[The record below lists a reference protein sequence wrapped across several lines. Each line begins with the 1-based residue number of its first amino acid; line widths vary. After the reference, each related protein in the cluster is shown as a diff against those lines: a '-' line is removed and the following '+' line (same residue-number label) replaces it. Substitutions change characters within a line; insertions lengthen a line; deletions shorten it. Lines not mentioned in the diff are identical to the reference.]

1 MPELP
6 EVETIK
12 CDLRPLLVG
21 RAITGVKVGWEGC
34 VDRPSVR
41 EFSRQI
47 VGSCI
52 EDVGRR
58 GKFLVFTL
66 SGGNTLLVHLR
77 MTGRLLL
84 VDAAFPS
91 ETHARF
97 SFRLDNGEELRF
109 VNVRKFGRLYL
120 VADPEEVLGDLGP
133 EPLEEDFELEDF
145 CVLFDGR
152 RGMIKP
158 LLLNQRFLAGLGN
171 IYVDEAL
178 FKAGLHPQSRADTLT
193 AEQLNRLYDAIREVL
208 RQAIADRGTSRSDY
222 VRPDG
227 SEGRHQNSL
236 LVSGRAGEACPRCGT
251 TIERLVVGGRGT
263 YICPR
268 CQETPS
274 RSEGRATTTQV
285 PR

>member
-12 CDLRPLLVG
+12 NDLRPLLVG
-21 RAITGVKVGWEGC
+21 RVIRAVQVGWEGC
-34 VDRPSVR
+34 VDRPSVK

-47 VGSCI
+47 VGSRI
-52 EDVGRR
+52 EEVARR

-66 SGGNTLLVHLR
+66 SDGIALLVHLR
-77 MTGRLLL
+77 MTGRLL
-84 VDAAFPS
+84 VTEASAPW
-91 ETHARF
+91 EPHTHL
-97 SFRLDNGEELRF
+97 SFRLDNEQELRF

-120 VADPEEVLGDLGP
+120 VGEPEEILGDLGP
-133 EPLEEDFELEDF
+133 EPLEDEFNVEEF
-145 CVLFDGR
+145 RALFWNR

-158 LLLNQRFLAGLGN
+158 LLLNQRFIAGLGN

-178 FKAGLHPQSRADTLT
+178 FKAGLHPQRKADTLST
-193 AEQLNRLYDAIREVL
+193 DELGRLYGAVREAL
-208 RQAIADRGTSRSDY
+208 RQAIGDKGTSRSDY

-227 SEGRHQNSL
+227 SEGEHQNSL
-236 LVSGRAGEACPRCGT
+236 SVSGREGERCPCCSA

-268 CQETPS
+268 CQKQPET
-274 RSEGRATTTQV
+274 
-285 PR
+285 

>member
-12 CDLRPLLVG
+12 RDLRRLLVG
-21 RAITGVKVGWEGC
+21 RTIVGVGVGWEGC
-34 VDRPSVR
+34 VDRPSLE
-41 EFSRQI
+41 EFGEQI
-47 VGSCI
+47 AGRRI

-58 GKFLVFTL
+58 GKFVVFTL
-66 SGGNTLLVHLR
+66 SGGLALLVHLR
-77 MTGRLLL
+77 MTGSLL
-84 VDAAFPS
+84 VKEASTPW
-91 ETHARF
+91 EPHT
-97 SFRLDNGEELRF
+97 RLCLGLDDGQELRF

-133 EPLEEDFELEDF
+133 EPLDEDFRVEDF
-145 CVLFDGR
+145 CALFNNR

-158 LLLNQRFLAGLGN
+158 LLLNQRFIAGLGN

-178 FKAGLHPQSRADTLT
+178 FEGGLHPRRRADTLT
-193 AEQLNRLYDAIREVL
+193 SDELARLYGAIRHVL
-208 RQAIADRGTSRSDY
+208 RQGIAEEGTSRSDY

-268 CQETPS
+268 CQGKP
-274 RSEGRATTTQV
+274 A
-285 PR
+285 P